1 MLFPCCNNLHWK
13 DVESKS
19 KINFKFKEKQLKFKV
34 DFKILSHYFA
44 CCLRAI
50 AFFFFFLNLLGL
62 ALNKS
67 MWMTC
72 LIHFCCLLVNLV
84 AGICT
89 TTTRN
94 LLFMIL
100 DNVILAQAGLEK
112 EKPPGTEEQCLLP
125 IMSWKSTP
133 HTFPTPSLSCPSL
146 DCSLGENYPMISTC
160 GLMGRSIHVLGA
172 SLVLWFYSHFP
183 MRLILLSPPTDE
195 KNEAQWAYMTCLKSH
210 S

>member
-1 MLFPCCNNLHWK
+1 MLPQSCSF
-13 DVESKS
+13 
-19 KINFKFKEKQLKFKV
+19 
-34 DFKILSHYFA
+34 
-44 CCLRAI
+44 
-50 AFFFFFLNLLGL
+50 FFFFFLNLLGL